1 MKGIQSNGFLPIIA
15 QAIAEMEE
23 LHGEFAGINEINLA
37 ELGRRTGISRAKLR
51 RL

>member
-23 LHGEFAGINEINLA
+23 LHGEFAGINPTFGARPAHTWA
-37 ELGRRTGISRAKLR
+37 EGLHGETS
-51 RL
+51 

>member
-23 LHGEFAGINEINLA
+23 ANGEFSSMDAHSIDADSG
-37 ELGRRTGISRAKLR
+37 G
-51 RL
+51 